1 VIFDQRVRGRR
12 YFGCSPDGYSGLWR
26 RGWEKGEDVA
36 IYCTFILKD
45 ILSRVSVGSTVNK
58 ILRFHTIC
66 GFPSRIVMDLRVT
79 ALTGRE
85 TLCIFRANMKKTL
98 VYNVNEQDSREMR
111 KENREQ
117 RDQSLL
123 R

>member
-45 ILSRVSVGSTVNK
+45 ILSRVSVGSTVN
-58 ILRFHTIC
+58 RFFDFIQYAD
-66 GFPSRIVMDLRVT
+66 FPR
-79 ALTGRE
+79 G
-85 TLCIFRANMKKTL
+85 
-98 VYNVNEQDSREMR
+98 
-111 KENREQ
+111 
-117 RDQSLL
+117 
-123 R
+123 